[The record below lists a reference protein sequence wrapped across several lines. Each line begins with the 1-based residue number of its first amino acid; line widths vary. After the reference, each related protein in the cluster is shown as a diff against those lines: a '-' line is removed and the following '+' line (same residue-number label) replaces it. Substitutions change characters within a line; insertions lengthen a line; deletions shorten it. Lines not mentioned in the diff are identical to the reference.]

1 VQLAVLIGSTAE
13 LVDAAETLDT
23 LKQREKQWR
32 DSLAGRQ
39 WRIETGRAK
48 DPATGAANPGLPF
61 YAGVRAPWPPSPAD
75 TIRPIDRR
83 LKALWQTGSGDR
95 SALRPKFDR
104 EMAGAEWG
112 DLEVVRQF
120 PRLRGA
126 KLQGPLPVMKLL
138 APHIT
143 LLFRT
148 VRELGWNDLLFQTMG
163 AYAFRQSTGTAGVPS
178 NHATG
183 LAIDINSFENPQVG
197 RPPKGATVWAPG
209 WSALDP
215 RIVAIFEFFGFRWGR
230 SIRQDS
236 QPLAGSDPMHFEL
249 WVGTASP
256 PTC

>member
-1 VQLAVLIGSTAE
+1 
-13 LVDAAETLDT
+13 
-23 LKQREKQWR
+23 
-32 DSLAGRQ
+32 
-39 WRIETGRAK
+39 
-48 DPATGAANPGLPF
+48 
-61 YAGVRAPWPPSPAD
+61 
-75 TIRPIDRR
+75 
-83 LKALWQTGSGDR
+83 
-95 SALRPKFDR
+95 
-104 EMAGAEWG
+104 
-112 DLEVVRQF
+112 
-120 PRLRGA
+120 
-126 KLQGPLPVMKLL
+126 MKLL